1 MFDPACGDCARP
13 AVVSLDSTSAP
24 DDCAYSNAARLETP
38 RKSGTMAPLPTSST
52 TVALARATAGFAS
65 GSAGGAERTVAV
77 ATVGPASFGFLAS
90 SAAGCWAV
98 VEAAFAGAALF
109 EGISV
114 GTVSSA
120 R

>member
-24 DDCAYSNAARLETP
+24 DDCAYSNAARIERP

-65 GSAGGAERTVAV
+65 GSAGGAERTVAG
-77 ATVGPASFGFLAS
+77 ATVGPASFGFLSS
-90 SAAGCWAV
+90 SAAASWARL
-98 VEAAFAGAALF
+98 EASFAGARPL
-109 EGISV
+109 EGNQT
-114 GTVSSA
+114 G
-120 R
+120 